1 MQTMTYNTTKLRFNS
16 KILLALGVLL
26 SASTASY
33 ACDSCQI
40 MLAAQ
45 QHQTFQTHIY
55 KSMNDSNAK
64 RHRDGSNSAERS
76 TSKAQ
81 PNSNAAQDAPTG
93 FTRSKSRPSIDDNP
107 LPYIRDP
114 ALSTKLREEFL
125 ANIARNSPNTVDR
138 MRASTQQTDFVQL
151 TAAFIQMQG
160 LDSGSMENLIA
171 FWYGQ
176 SWAIVHQKK
185 LPTAE
190 QYQAIAA
197 QVQRHFDKS
206 TTFKSMSNAARQT
219 LFEQLTYPL
228 FVEKAKYADYL
239 KQGNTATL
247 SKMAASTQDGF
258 KKLGLDL
265 QNLQLT
271 SRGLAPL

>member
-81 PNSNAAQDAPTG
+81 PNSNAA
-93 FTRSKSRPSIDDNP
+93 
-107 LPYIRDP
+107 
-114 ALSTKLREEFL
+114 
-125 ANIARNSPNTVDR
+125 
-138 MRASTQQTDFVQL
+138 
-151 TAAFIQMQG
+151 
-160 LDSGSMENLIA
+160 
-171 FWYGQ
+171 
-176 SWAIVHQKK
+176 
-185 LPTAE
+185 
-190 QYQAIAA
+190 
-197 QVQRHFDKS
+197 
-206 TTFKSMSNAARQT
+206 RQT
-219 LFEQLTYPL
+219 FFEQLTYPL